1 MKPLF
6 TLLIALCAAATAS
19 AGSLITAVVNNG
31 NWGTNST
38 WSLNRQPG
46 NGDTVLIPANKTVLF
61 NTDENL
67 NGVLIRIYGVLNM
80 NAGKKLN
87 LDNVSVIRV
96 YPGGTIM
103 GTGSSDQIRIGST
116 HVFDGN
122 EPDITGPMFAD
133 QTTGSGF
140 APMQVMP
147 VTFVNFYVTK
157 DKDQVK
163 IYWSTATESNN
174 DHFELE
180 RSFEGSAYYHIAN
193 IAATN
198 NPSGSSYSYNDDIS
212 SIRTAE
218 TIFYRLKIV
227 DKDQSYDYS
236 NVVSIRMPLQTNLVV
251 KGNPFNDRIRI
262 QLIATQKDNL
272 QMKLY
277 DESGRTVAE
286 KTITVLPGS
295 NQIDW
300 NNLQL
305 LASGNYVIELRTS
318 KERFSQKVV
327 KK

>member
-116 HVFDGN
+116 HVFDGS

-174 DHFELE
+174 DHFEVE
-180 RSFEGSAYYHIAN
+180 RSVDGTNWTVISIVMSAGNSNAVKNYSLVDKKLNSAAIYYRIKQVDIDGRFTYTAIKSVSYSNESTTTQIFASTNNDIIISFDALQKNVVVKIWNMSGQSLKQQTYSNSAYITLKLNNNIRGIYVVQVTDAN
-193 IAATN
+193 N
-198 NPSGSSYSYNDDIS
+198 NTQSK
-212 SIRTAE
+212 
-218 TIFYRLKIV
+218 KI
-227 DKDQSYDYS
+227 
-236 NVVSIRMPLQTNLVV
+236 
-251 KGNPFNDRIRI
+251 
-262 QLIATQKDNL
+262 
-272 QMKLY
+272 
-277 DESGRTVAE
+277 
-286 KTITVLPGS
+286 
-295 NQIDW
+295 
-300 NNLQL
+300 L
-305 LASGNYVIELRTS
+305 LN
-318 KERFSQKVV
+318 
-327 KK
+327 

>member
-19 AGSLITAVVNNG
+19 AGSLITAVVTNG

-116 HVFDGN
+116 HVFDGS

-147 VTFVNFYVTK
+147 VTFVNFYVSK
-157 DKDQVK
+157 EKDQVK

-174 DHFELE
+174 DHFEVE
-180 RSFEGSAYYHIAN
+180 RSVDGTNWTVISIVMSAGNSNAVKNYSLVDKKLNSAAIYYRIKQVDIDGRFTYTAIKSVSYSNESTTTQIFASTNNDIIISFDALQKNVVVKIWNMSGQSLKQQTYSNSAYITLKLNNNIRGIYVVQVTDAN
-193 IAATN
+193 N
-198 NPSGSSYSYNDDIS
+198 NTQSK
-212 SIRTAE
+212 
-218 TIFYRLKIV
+218 KI
-227 DKDQSYDYS
+227 
-236 NVVSIRMPLQTNLVV
+236 
-251 KGNPFNDRIRI
+251 
-262 QLIATQKDNL
+262 
-272 QMKLY
+272 
-277 DESGRTVAE
+277 
-286 KTITVLPGS
+286 
-295 NQIDW
+295 
-300 NNLQL
+300 L
-305 LASGNYVIELRTS
+305 LN
-318 KERFSQKVV
+318 
-327 KK
+327 

>member
-1 MKPLF
+1 MKPLLI
-6 TLLIALCAAATAS
+6 LLIALGAAATAS
-19 AGSLITAVVNNG
+19 AGSVITAVVNNG

-67 NGVLIRIYGVLNM
+67 NGALIRIYGVLNM
-80 NAGKKLN
+80 NGGKKLN
-87 LDNVSVIRV
+87 LDNASVIRV
-96 YPGGTIM
+96 YPGGTII

-163 IYWSTATESNN
+163 IYWSTATERNN

-180 RSFEGSAYYHIAN
+180 RSVEGTNWTVIGIVMSAGNSNAVKNYSFIDKKLNSAAIYYRIKQVDIDGRFTYTAIKSVSYSNESTTTQIFASTNNDIIISFDALQKNVVVKIWNMSGQSLKQQTYSNSAYITLKLNNNIRGIYVVQVTDAN
-193 IAATN
+193 N
-198 NPSGSSYSYNDDIS
+198 NTQSK
-212 SIRTAE
+212 
-218 TIFYRLKIV
+218 KI
-227 DKDQSYDYS
+227 
-236 NVVSIRMPLQTNLVV
+236 
-251 KGNPFNDRIRI
+251 
-262 QLIATQKDNL
+262 
-272 QMKLY
+272 
-277 DESGRTVAE
+277 
-286 KTITVLPGS
+286 
-295 NQIDW
+295 
-300 NNLQL
+300 L
-305 LASGNYVIELRTS
+305 LN
-318 KERFSQKVV
+318 
-327 KK
+327 

>member
-1 MKPLF
+1 MKPLLI
-6 TLLIALCAAATAS
+6 LLIALGAAATAS
-19 AGSLITAVVNNG
+19 AGSVITAVVNNG

-116 HVFDGN
+116 HVFDGS

-174 DHFELE
+174 DHFEVE
-180 RSFEGSAYYHIAN
+180 RSAN
-193 IAATN
+193 GIEFQSLGNGPSTAPYWKIDPMPSPGN
-198 NPSGSSYSYNDDIS
+198 N
-212 SIRTAE
+212 
-218 TIFYRLKIV
+218 FYRIKQY
-227 DKDQSYDYS
+227 DKNGAITYS
-236 NVVSIRMPLQTNLVV
+236 QTIAVRFEPSVIASVFPNPITSVINVRINTTTSGQYTVSIADATGRVV
-251 KGNPFNDRIRI
+251 YEE
-262 QLIATQKDNL
+262 
-272 QMKLY
+272 KLMT
-277 DESGRTVAE
+277 GGFG
-286 KTITVLPGS
+286 KTISFNMAHHTSQVYIITVR
-295 NQIDW
+295 NQKNEIV
-300 NNLQL
+300 
-305 LASGNYVIELRTS
+305 AR
-318 KERFSQKVV
+318 QKVA
-327 KK
+327 KLS